1 MQAPSRSGSLNAIG
15 RPRRDDLSSNA
26 DRQSLSIHTQL
37 KSIAHKEPR
46 VSVSGKSYDAFLFD
60 MDGTLLN
67 SIAVVERVW
76 TGWALKHGLEPEVF
90 LKTIHGIRAIDVI
103 RSLALPGV
111 DPVHEAR
118 LLLEE
123 EMEDVS
129 GIIEIPGAVSFVNSL
144 PPERWAIVT
153 SAPIALAR
161 QRMTAAGIPMPAVI
175 VSGEDVSSGKPSPAC
190 YLLGAE
196 RLGVDPAKCLV
207 FEDAVAGILAG
218 EAAGADVVVITQTH
232 ATPFQTP
239 HASMSD
245 YVGCGVTVAEDG
257 RIGLKR

>member
-1 MQAPSRSGSLNAIG
+1 
-15 RPRRDDLSSNA
+15 
-26 DRQSLSIHTQL
+26 
-37 KSIAHKEPR
+37 
-46 VSVSGKSYDAFLFD
+46 

-76 TGWALKHGLEPEVF
+76 AGWAVKHGLEPEVF
-90 LKTIHGIRAIDVI
+90 LKTIHGIRAVDVI
-103 RSLALPGV
+103 SSLALPGV
-111 DPVHEAR
+111 DPVHEAK
-118 LLLEE
+118 LLLVE

-129 GIIEIPGAVSFVNSL
+129 GIVEIPGAVSFLNSL

-153 SAPIALAR
+153 SAPIELAR

-175 VSGEDVSSGKPSPAC
+175 VSGGDVPSGKPSPAC
-190 YLLGAE
+190 YRLGAE

-232 ATPFQTP
+232 ATPFETP
-239 HASMSD
+239 HASMADYIGCSVTASD
-245 YVGCGVTVAEDG
+245 DG
-257 RIGLKR
+257 RIGLKRR